1 MTKPNRLGAKLAA
14 ASLIALT
21 AACSGP
27 MGHASRDSGLGG
39 KVDSAKVGL
48 AMRAQ
53 LALQAN
59 DITGATALAEQAV
72 AATPNDA
79 SFRALLGNCYLAAGR
94 FQSAEAAYRD
104 SLTIVANQPQVVLK
118 LALVQ
123 TALGRQN
130 EANSLLYQAQQILD
144 PTDLG
149 LALTLAGNSEAA
161 IQVLEATARQVDAE
175 ARTRQNLALAY
186 AFSGRWSEARVVAAQ
201 DLAASQ
207 VDARIQEWMA
217 LSKPARQSDQ
227 VAAFIGISP
236 VAGDPGQPTR
246 LALNKSAEEV
256 RYAAAE
262 PLPSPA
268 VTEGLTSTA
277 AVEVPTA
284 AAYQPEPT
292 PVMAAAE
299 PVAAPVAQAD
309 PIAPVADI
317 APVAAP
323 APVAMAEVRPVA
335 PALSPSAVRVKE
347 TVASLRRSAAQANAR
362 NGKIVVQLGAYSSSA
377 SVQVAWKKAAAKYA
391 SLKGYTPVSAKFA
404 GANGTFYRL
413 SVKGFASDREARGYC
428 SKLQASG
435 RACFVRSTAGDAPV
449 RFAAR

>member
-14 ASLIALT
+14 ASLIALAT
-21 AACSGP
+21 ACSGP
-27 MGHASRDSGLGG
+27 MGHASRDGG
-39 KVDSAKVGL
+39 MNGKADAAKVGL
-48 AMRAQ
+48 ATRAQ
-53 LALQAN
+53 MALQSN
-59 DITGATALAEQAV
+59 DIAGATALAEQAV
-72 AATPNDA
+72 EASPNDA

-104 SLTIVANQPQVVLK
+104 SLTLVANQPQVVLK

-123 TALGRQN
+123 TALGRPN
-130 EANSLLYQAQQILD
+130 EANSLLYQAQQMID

-149 LALTLAGNSEAA
+149 LALTLAGNSDAA
-161 IQVLEATARQVDAE
+161 IQVLEAAAREVGAE

-186 AFSGRWSEARVVAAQ
+186 AFSGRWSEARIVAGQ
-201 DLAASQ
+201 DLAAGQ

-217 LSKPARQSDQ
+217 LAKPARQSDQ

-236 VAGDPGQPTR
+236 VAGDPGQPLR
-246 LALNKSAEEV
+246 LALNKTAEEV
-256 RYAAAE
+256 RYAASE

-277 AVEVPTA
+277 AVEVPA
-284 AAYQPEPT
+284 AQPYQAEPA
-292 PVMAAAE
+292 PVMASAE
-299 PVAAPVAQAD
+299 PIPAPVAAD
-309 PIAPVADI
+309 PIAPVAET
-317 APVAAP
+317 P
-323 APVAMAEVRPVA
+323 APVAMAEARPVE
-335 PALSPSAVRVKE
+335 PALSPAAVRVKE
-347 TVASLRRSAAQANAR
+347 TVASLRRSAARANSR
-362 NGKIVVQLGAYSSSA
+362 NSKIVVQLGAYSSSA

-413 SVKGFASDREARGYC
+413 SVKGFASDRDARGFC

-449 RFAAR
+449 RFASR